1 MMILLSVLLL
11 SYTTDAHALYFDNE
25 LKKCVSEVNIHTTVV
40 KNGGGLVPCLE
51 GKISNV
57 DFLETQKLKGMDVLN
72 LNGSK
77 IDSSKIIN
85 QTIKNLSLNYST
97 MKQSYFGKTKINFF
111 RAEGSD
117 FRGSKIYKAKFS
129 NFSFKNAN
137 FSGVIISKSHF
148 TGGDFLGANFKG
160 AMITDSFFE
169 DCRLPKNFKS
179 EVILIN
185 VELKNCS
192 ENND

>member
-1 MMILLSVLLL
+1 MMIFLSILLL
-11 SYTTDAHALYFDNE
+11 GFASDVQALYFDNE
-25 LKKCVSEVNIHTTVV
+25 LKKCVSETNIHTTIV

-51 GKISNV
+51 GQISHV
-57 DFLETQKLKGMDVLN
+57 DFSEAQKLKGMDVLN

-85 QTIKNLSLNYST
+85 QTINNLFLNYST
-97 MKQSYFGKTKINFF
+97 IKQSFIGKTKINFF

-117 FRGSKIYKAKFS
+117 FRGSKIHRAKFT

-137 FSGVIISKSHF
+137 LSGVTISKTHF
-148 TGGDFLGANFKG
+148 TGGDFLGTNFKG

-169 DCRLPKNFKS
+169 DCRLPKNFKI
-179 EVILIN
+179 EAILIN

-192 ENND
+192 EL